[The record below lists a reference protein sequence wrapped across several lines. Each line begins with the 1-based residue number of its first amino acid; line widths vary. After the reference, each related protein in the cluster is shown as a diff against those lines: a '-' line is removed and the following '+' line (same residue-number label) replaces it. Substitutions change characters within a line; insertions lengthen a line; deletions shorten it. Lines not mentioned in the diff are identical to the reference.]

1 MQLKESLVEAL
12 IGAVVV
18 LVAALFLVYAYSNT
32 AVGRSSSGYPL
43 VARFPSAA
51 GVSVGTDVRI
61 SGIKVGSV
69 TKQELDP
76 QTFQAKVT
84 FTVQNDV
91 QLPVDTIAKI
101 ASEGILGGNYIDLS
115 PGGEMDTLKPGEE
128 IEQTQGSVDLM
139 GLIGR
144 AIYSATGSD
153 KSEGGSAGGEA
164 ESATPAPVPA
174 E

>member
-18 LVAALFLVYAYSNT
+18 LVAALFLVYAYTST
-32 AVGRSSSGYPL
+32 AVGGSGHGYPL
-43 VARFPSAA
+43 VAHFPSAT

-84 FTVQNDV
+84 FTVQNGV
-91 QLPVDTIAKI
+91 ELPVDTIAKI
-101 ASEGILGGNYIDLS
+101 ASEGILGGNYIELA

-153 KSEGGSAGGEA
+153 DGKSSGGSESGAAAEA
-164 ESATPAPVPA
+164 VA

>member
-12 IGAVVV
+12 VGAVVV
-18 LVAALFLVYAYSNT
+18 LVAALFLVYAYSST
-32 AVGRSSSGYPL
+32 AVGGSGRGYPL
-43 VARFPSAA
+43 VARFPSAS
-51 GVSVGTDVRI
+51 GLSVGTDVRI

-69 TKQELDP
+69 TRQELDP

-84 FTVQNDV
+84 FTVQDNV

-101 ASEGILGGNYIDLS
+101 ASEGILGGNYIDLA
-115 PGGEMDTLKPGEE
+115 PGGEEETLKPGEE

-144 AIYSATGSD
+144 AIYSVTDKGDSASD
-153 KSEGGSAGGEA
+153 SGDAA
-164 ESATPAPVPA
+164 QAPA

>member
-1 MQLKESLVEAL
+1 MQLKESLIEAL
-12 IGAVVV
+12 IGAIVV

-32 AVGRSSSGYPL
+32 AAGRSSSGYPL
-43 VARFPSAA
+43 VARFPSAS

-61 SGIKVGSV
+61 SGIKVGTV

-84 FTVQNDV
+84 FTVQNNV

-101 ASEGILGGNYIDLS
+101 ASEGILGGNYIDLA

-153 KSEGGSAGGEA
+153 KGGSEGGEA
-164 ESATPAPVPA
+164 ESGSAAPVPA

>member
-43 VARFPSAA
+43 VARFPSAS

-61 SGIKVGSV
+61 SGIKVGAV

-91 QLPVDTIAKI
+91 QLPIDTIAKI
-101 ASEGILGGNYIDLS
+101 SSEGLLGGNYIDLA
-115 PGGEMDTLKPGEE
+115 PGGEMDTLQPGEE
-128 IEQTQGSVDLM
+128 IEQTQGTVDLM
-139 GLIGR
+139 SLIGR
-144 AIYSATGSD
+144 AIYSVTDSSKGDGDA
-153 KSEGGSAGGEA
+153 A
-164 ESATPAPVPA
+164 PAPA